1 MLICEHAEINK
12 ARNILSLSNLKQR
25 IRQKYYDRQDRL
37 LEKKSWESYEK
48 RLKQEACEEGLAQG
62 RAEGLS
68 QGREQGIAEGRA
80 EGSHS
85 KAIETAR
92 TMLADGEPIDK
103 IHKYTGLST
112 EEIKQL

>member
-37 LEKKSWESYEK
+37 LEKKSWEAYEK
-48 RLKQEACEEGLAQG
+48 RLKQEACEEG
-62 RAEGLS
+62 
-68 QGREQGIAEGRA
+68 
-80 EGSHS
+80 SHA

>member
-37 LEKKSWESYEK
+37 LEKKSWEAYEK

-62 RAEGLS
+62 VPKVLL
-68 QGREQGIAEGRA
+68 
-80 EGSHS
+80 
-85 KAIETAR
+85 KAHT
-92 TMLADGEPIDK
+92 PP
-103 IHKYTGLST
+103 SS
-112 EEIKQL
+112 KQLLISRKLVYPTCKSVKQLG

>member
-37 LEKKSWESYEK
+37 LEKKSWEAYEK
-48 RLKQEACEEGLAQG
+48 RLKQEASEEGLAQG
-62 RAEGLS
+62 RE
-68 QGREQGIAEGRA
+68 E
-80 EGSHS
+80 

>member
-1 MLICEHAEINK
+1 MHYMEHERA
-12 ARNILSLSNLKQR
+12 ALQR
-25 IRQKYYDRQDRL
+25 G
-37 LEKKSWESYEK
+37 LE
-48 RLKQEACEEGLAQG
+48 
-62 RAEGLS
+62 
-68 QGREQGIAEGRA
+68 QGREE
-80 EGSHS
+80 

>member
-25 IRQKYYDRQDRL
+25 IRQRYYDRQDRL
-37 LEKKSWESYEK
+37 LEKKSWEAYEK

-62 RAEGLS
+62 R
-68 QGREQGIAEGRA
+68 EQGIAEG
-80 EGSHS
+80 SHA